1 LIGNTFGKSVGS
13 TNRSNILVGL
23 WQNRWLG
30 ATAALAVGALAGFVA
45 AWGMPLGPATT
56 TQALISVG
64 LGLVAG
70 LAAGLLMGSRWAL
83 LVAPLGYLL
92 AFELMHWG
100 SPVTS
105 LGPIRLDEMYGILAL
120 ILGRGFHGLL
130 ALLPMVLAGELG
142 VRWARSL
149 AGQPAWPTRTAG
161 WIPVGLAVLA
171 LVALI
176 VALLWPARTP
186 AIVGQDG
193 QPLPGSVA
201 EMVSVPVNGSNQTLL
216 IRGQS
221 VENPVLLYLA
231 GGPGQSSLPHPR
243 VLFADIE
250 RDFTVVAWDQRGTGK
265 SYAAL
270 NPATLSPEEAV
281 ADLVDVTNYLRER
294 FDEEKIYLLGE
305 SYGTLLAV
313 LAAQERPDLFHA
325 IISSGQMVSVQETD
339 RRLYWQVMETAQAN
353 GDTQLVAQL
362 EAFGEPP
369 YSDTPYPNAFMM
381 GLYEQFYE
389 PYSPPMNYQQRG
401 TAANLGFFGIN
412 GSEYNPVEKVNVL
425 RGLIDMFSLMYPQLQ
440 TLDLR
445 ESAAQID
452 VPLYI
457 LDGTSELAARRDLA
471 LEWFEQVDAPI
482 KRLYP
487 LDDAAHSV
495 AFEQYEAFHRI
506 LLEDVL
512 PETYGG

>member
-1 LIGNTFGKSVGS
+1 
-13 TNRSNILVGL
+13 
-23 WQNRWLG
+23 
-30 ATAALAVGALAGFVA
+30 
-45 AWGMPLGPATT
+45 
-56 TQALISVG
+56 
-64 LGLVAG
+64 
-70 LAAGLLMGSRWAL
+70 
-83 LVAPLGYLL
+83 
-92 AFELMHWG
+92 
-100 SPVTS
+100 
-105 LGPIRLDEMYGILAL
+105 
-120 ILGRGFHGLL
+120 
-130 ALLPMVLAGELG
+130 
-142 VRWARSL
+142 
-149 AGQPAWPTRTAG
+149 
-161 WIPVGLAVLA
+161 
-171 LVALI
+171 
-176 VALLWPARTP
+176 
-186 AIVGQDG
+186 
-193 QPLPGSVA
+193 
-201 EMVSVPVNGSNQTLL
+201 
-216 IRGQS
+216 
-221 VENPVLLYLA
+221 
-231 GGPGQSSLPHPR
+231 
-243 VLFADIE
+243 
-250 RDFTVVAWDQRGTGK
+250 
-265 SYAAL
+265 
-270 NPATLSPEEAV
+270 V

-339 RRLYWQVMETAQAN
+339 RRLYWQVMERAQAN